1 MKSVTRPRATARTVR
16 RVVAATAAAAA
27 VIPLSIGSIAPALA
41 AEELSTTAA
50 TDETVAV
57 PGDVAGGTAQVE
69 PEVVPEP
76 PAAPEPEVVP
86 ETEPGAAPQ
95 VAAQAVLE
103 PAAAPEPV
111 PAPAPGT
118 TAEVAPASSDASP
131 QLATPADGPVVT
143 ANLSRP
149 PASGWYQTRQPIR
162 LVAEDAGRGVRSV
175 TVVIDGTATERVG
188 NDVTIYVDGNGA
200 HTVEYW
206 ATDLD
211 GVSSAAKTLSMSID
225 GSAPRIATAAHRV
238 VALGDRVALGLEC
251 WDQHSGVQACDAEGL
266 TDGFLPSDELG
277 EHTIGLYARDRA
289 GNETF
294 ETVSYTVEAPPVRA
308 PELQFNIAPVP
319 ASGWYQGPVS
329 IIVSASVSDPSD
341 RITGVHWWSR
351 GPVSSNGDVVDESG
365 IAFTVDT
372 DGVTQITYTAT
383 TSKGGSARG
392 EATVRI
398 DSQRPEIRFTGPRPA
413 QPGTTPKVPLG
424 KAAQLGFECA
434 DAHSGV
440 DFCGEELPLILSD
453 GTLGLDTTSLG
464 TKSVVI
470 EAADVAGN
478 RAKATFEYEVV
489 APGNGGSDAPGGG
502 GGADGGSGEHP
513 NPRPDATPT
522 GAGTGANHAG
532 ALARTGS
539 SWAPLGAIGVAL
551 VAASGALA
559 MLRIRAKE

>member
-1 MKSVTRPRATARTVR
+1 MHMKSVTQQRSTARTIR
-16 RVVAATAAAAA
+16 RAVAATAAAAT
-27 VIPLSIGSIAPALA
+27 VIPLSLGSIAPALA
-41 AEELSTTAA
+41 AEALSTTAA
-50 TDETVAV
+50 TGESVAA
-57 PGDVAGGTAQVE
+57 PGDVADGTTQVE
-69 PEVVPEP
+69 PGVVPEP
-76 PAAPEPEVVP
+76 TVSPEPGVVPAPEPIAVPPAAPAVP
-86 ETEPGAAPQ
+86 
-95 VAAQAVLE
+95 E
-103 PAAAPEPV
+103 PAAALEPV
-111 PAPAPGT
+111 PAPTPGA

-131 QLATPADGPVVT
+131 QLAVAADGPPVT

-162 LVAEDAGRGVRSV
+162 FVAEDVGRGVRSV
-175 TVVIDGTATERVG
+175 TVVIDGTATERAG

-225 GSAPRIATAAHRV
+225 GTAPRISTAAHPV
-238 VALGDRVALGLEC
+238 VALGDKVALGLEC
-251 WDQHSGVQACDAEGL
+251 WDQHSGVQACDADGL
-266 TDGFLPSDELG
+266 VDGFLPSDELG

-294 ETVSYTVEAPPVRA
+294 ETVNYTVDAPPVRA

-319 ASGWYQGPVS
+319 ASGWYQGQVS

-351 GPVSSNGDVVDESG
+351 GPVSSNGDVADESG
-365 IAFTVDT
+365 IAFTVED

-383 TSKGGSARG
+383 TAKGGSARG

-398 DSQRPEIRFTGPRPA
+398 DSQRPEIRFTGPRSA
-413 QPGTTPKVPLG
+413 QPGKAPKVTLG
-424 KAAQLGFECA
+424 EAAELGFECT

-440 DFCGEELPLILSD
+440 DFCGEELPLLASG

-470 EAADVAGN
+470 EAADIAGN

-489 APGNGGSDAPGGG
+489 AQANGGSD
-502 GGADGGSGEHP
+502 GGAGEHP
-513 NPRPDATPT
+513 KPRPGATPT
-522 GAGTGANHAG
+522 GTGTAASYTG
-532 ALARTGS
+532 ALAVTGS
-539 SWAPLGAIGVAL
+539 SWAPLGAVGVAL
-551 VAASGALA
+551 VAVGGALA
-559 MLRIRAKE
+559 MLRIRPKE